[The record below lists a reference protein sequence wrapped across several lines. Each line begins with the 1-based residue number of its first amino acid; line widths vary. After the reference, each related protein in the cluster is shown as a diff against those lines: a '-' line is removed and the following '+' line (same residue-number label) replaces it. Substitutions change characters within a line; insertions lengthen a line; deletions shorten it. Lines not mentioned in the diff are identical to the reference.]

1 MSWRTGHCSDSGVVR
16 KEGGPEGR
24 DQKVGPRRPRRRFN
38 RNVELLL
45 GILVIVLVIVLL
57 VWLID

>member
-1 MSWRTGHCSDSGVVR
+1 M
-16 KEGGPEGR
+16 
-24 DQKVGPRRPRRRFN
+24 GPRRPRRRYD

-45 GILVIVLVIVLL
+45 GILVIVVIIALL

>member
-1 MSWRTGHCSDSGVVR
+1 M
-16 KEGGPEGR
+16 
-24 DQKVGPRRPRRRFN
+24 GPRRPRRRYD

-45 GILVIVLVIVLL
+45 GILVIVIIIALL

>member
-1 MSWRTGHCSDSGVVR
+1 
-16 KEGGPEGR
+16 
-24 DQKVGPRRPRRRFN
+24 VGPRRPRRRYD

-45 GILVIVLVIVLL
+45 GVLVIVIVIVLL